1 MRELIKIVDLFESRG
16 LGASRSGEEFVST
29 SNLNEKIY
37 VNSVRFYPENATE

>member
-16 LGASRSGEEFVST
+16 LGARRSGEEFVST